1 MGGESLAQRT
11 CWRVYVSRVSTTT
24 CEVTQM
30 SDDTLRRRTFV
41 AATIAAVSGTA
52 GCVAGRREGSGGAE
66 TATASPTGTAT
77 ESHDDGHGDDE
88 EGHHEE
94 NTHHDEQTETGH
106 DDGHS
111 SDHGHGVPEEPSASA
126 TVNLVTT
133 DEGYH
138 FDPHVVWVEEGATV
152 TFHNESGSHT
162 ATAYAQANDK
172 PQRIPEDGTAFD
184 TGMLTDEGAEHEVTL
199 DTPGVY
205 DYYCAPHEAMGM
217 VATIVV
223 GEPDPH
229 DAAGLA
235 EAQSSLPSGA
245 REKIHGLNET
255 VNEMLGHTH

>member
-1 MGGESLAQRT
+1 
-11 CWRVYVSRVSTTT
+11 
-24 CEVTQM
+24 M
-30 SDDTLRRRTFV
+30 SKTTLRRRTFV
-41 AATIAAVSGTA
+41 AATIAAVTGTA
-52 GCVAGRREGSGGAE
+52 GCVAGSREGAGGTD
-66 TATASPTGTAT
+66 TAAAASTTTST
-77 ESHDDGHGDDE
+77 ESHDDGGHGGDE

-94 NTHHDEQTETGH
+94 NTHHAEETETSH

-138 FDPHVVWVEEGATV
+138 FDPHVVWVEEGGTV

-172 PQRIPEDGTAFD
+172 PQRIPEDAAAFD
-184 TGMLTDEGAEHEVTL
+184 TGMLTESGAEHEVTL

-223 GEPDPH
+223 GKPDPH
-229 DAAGLA
+229 DATGLA

-255 VNEMLGHTH
+255 VNGMLGHTH